1 MSRILL
7 NENQT
12 TGKQTWVEFSDDQAR
27 STISQ
32 DVTDILDAAAE
43 ERAVT
48 RGERYGN
55 IRKVGTMPEAVVGQ
69 AMREGWFYDQAA
81 VRKWLQENPAFLTFE
96 RGF

>member
-12 TGKQTWVEFSDDQAR
+12 TGAQTWVEFADDQAR
-27 STISQ
+27 ANVAQ
-32 DVTDILDAAAE
+32 NVDDILDAATE

-48 RGERYGN
+48 RGERYGDM
-55 IRKVGTMPEAVVGQ
+55 RKVGMMPAAVVGQ